1 MKEIKIFKRNMIAKD
16 DFGSIVIMDSM
27 GRFNPLSVEELYE
40 LIQNDTEL

>member
-1 MKEIKIFKRNMIAKD
+1 MIAKD